1 MLRPYGRADV
11 KRIGVI
17 MNGVSGRMGLNAPLV
32 RSILAIRELGVV
44 ALPNGDR
51 LVPDPIL
58 VGRNEAKLRDI
69 ASTHGLTRVSTDLD
83 ACLANLADEIYFDA
97 TVTSLRVGHVRRAI
111 AAGKH
116 VYCEK
121 PLAATTTEA
130 LELAQAAGAGGVK
143 HGGVQDK
150 PFLPGIRKPKRLGGD
165 GLFWGHPCL
174 GGAVWARGF

>member
-1 MLRPYGRADV
+1 MSSKKV
-11 KRIGVI
+11 HSVGVI
-17 MNGVSGRMGLNAPLV
+17 MNGVTGRMGLNQHLV
-32 RSILAIRELGVV
+32 RSILAIRELGGV

-83 ACLANLADEIYFDA
+83 ACLANPADEIYFDA

-121 PLAATTTEA
+121 PLAATTIEA
-130 LELAQAAGAGGVK
+130 LELAKTAAASSWTCCATGVMCSTIFSA
-143 HGGVQDK
+143 
-150 PFLPGIRKPKRLGGD
+150 P
-165 GLFWGHPCL
+165 
-174 GGAVWARGF
+174 